1 MPVLLGLL
9 AAAAGVIFWIYR
21 ARDVAH
27 AAKDLGDMAG
37 DVMSAARRFGFRRR
51 YNEHPVDSLQD
62 QDVAVAG
69 AGVAFLEMAGL
80 PSSQQQAALL
90 VSLQHHLNV
99 SHDRGQEAMILG
111 RWLMSECGGAQPRF
125 ARLTRRLAKLSELE
139 RFEQLMAV
147 LRDVSA
153 AGGGSLV
160 PLQKDALAE
169 VARAFK
175 LRYTNGLLG

>member
-9 AAAAGVIFWIYR
+9 AAAAGVIFWMYR
-21 ARDVAH
+21 ARNVAH

-62 QDVAVAG
+62 PDVAVAG
-69 AGVAFLEMAGL
+69 AGVAFLELAGL

-90 VSLQHHLNV
+90 VSLQHHLNL
-99 SHDRGQEAMILG
+99 SHERGQEAMILG
-111 RWLMSECGGAQPRF
+111 RWLMSECGGAQSGFSRM
-125 ARLTRRLAKLSELE
+125 TRRLAKLSGLG
-139 RFEQLMAV
+139 RLEQLMAV
-147 LRDVSA
+147 LQDVSV
-153 AGGGSLV
+153 AGGGGLA

-169 VARAFK
+169 VAQAYK
-175 LRYTNGLLG
+175 LR

>member
-9 AAAAGVIFWIYR
+9 AAAAAVIFWMYR
-21 ARDVAH
+21 ARNVVH

-37 DVMSAARRFGFRRR
+37 DVVSAARRFGFRRR

-62 QDVAVAG
+62 ADVAVAG
-69 AGVAFLEMAGL
+69 AGIAFLEMAGL

-90 VSLQHHLNV
+90 VSLQHHLNL
-99 SHDRGQEAMILG
+99 SHDKGQEAMILG
-111 RWLMSECGGAQPRF
+111 RWLMSECGGAQPGF
-125 ARLTRRLAKLSELE
+125 SRLTRRLVKLSGLE
-139 RFEQLMAV
+139 RFEPLMAV

-153 AGGGSLV
+153 ADGGSLV

-169 VARAFK
+169 VAQAFK
-175 LRYTNGLLG
+175 LR